1 MKNLQRLL
9 LLLGLILVLVGF
21 SLTATRLQQSFPG
34 FNPLPAV
41 FFCVAACMGGRWLWL
56 PTVAWLVSYALINTL
71 FGYAWSWQILIVVAG
86 FGAATGAGLLLRGR
100 GGMALLG
107 GSVGAAVL
115 FYVVTNSGSWLLSP
129 QYSKT
134 WAGFLQA
141 QTVGLPGPF
150 PPAWAFLRGSV
161 TAGLLFAGV
170 FLLGQRQWSR
180 HHSPAGE
187 LVPVRVRR

>member
-1 MKNLQRLL
+1 M
-9 LLLGLILVLVGF
+9 
-21 SLTATRLQQSFPG
+21 
-34 FNPLPAV
+34 
-41 FFCVAACMGGRWLWL
+41 
-56 PTVAWLVSYALINTL
+56 
-71 FGYAWSWQILIVVAG
+71 
-86 FGAATGAGLLLRGR
+86 
-100 GGMALLG
+100 
-107 GSVGAAVL
+107 GAAVL

-141 QTVGLPGPF
+141 QTVGIPGPF

-161 TAGLLFAGV
+161 TAGLLFAGL

>member
-1 MKNLQRLL
+1 MKRTLPLL
-9 LLLGLILVLVGF
+9 LLLGLILILVGF
-21 SLTATRLQQSFPG
+21 SLAAAQLQQSFPG

-41 FFCVAACMGGRWLWL
+41 FFCVAACMGHRWLWL
-56 PTVAWLVSYALINTL
+56 PVVAWLASYWLTGLMN
-71 FGYAWSWQILIVVAG
+71 GHGWSWEMIMVVAG
-86 FGAATGAGLLLRGR
+86 FGAATGVGFLLRGR

-115 FYVVTNSGSWLLSP
+115 FYVVTNSGSWLLSA

-134 WAGFLQA
+134 WLGFLQA

-161 TAGLLFAGV
+161 AAGALFTAL
-170 FLLGQRQWSR
+170 FLLGQRQWLGHACPGGR
-180 HHSPAGE
+180 LTP
-187 LVPVRVRR
+187 LRVRR